1 MPGTSTTAP
10 HAGKRDT
17 RARGGVGLGDDGRS
31 RGLAHTDTTW
41 GPWSKGGSFPLIA
54 TVCLGVLPLNTSS
67 TAAAAAA
74 SVGCDSFSAGYRYGM
89 VWYGMVGSAPAK
101 SYVLKKNR
109 KSLLQY

>member
-1 MPGTSTTAP
+1 
-10 HAGKRDT
+10 
-17 RARGGVGLGDDGRS
+17 
-31 RGLAHTDTTW
+31 
-41 GPWSKGGSFPLIA
+41 LIA

-101 SYVLKKNR
+101 SYVLKKIE
-109 KSLLQY
+109 SLCCSTNMSIELVMLSYLDPFSAVI